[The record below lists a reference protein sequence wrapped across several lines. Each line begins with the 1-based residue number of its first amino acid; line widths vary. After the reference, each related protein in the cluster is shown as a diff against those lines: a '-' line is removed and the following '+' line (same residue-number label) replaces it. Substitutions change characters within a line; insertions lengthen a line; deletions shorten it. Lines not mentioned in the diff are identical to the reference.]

1 MTRLNKHI
9 ARLTGI
15 SRREADD
22 LINEGKVTVD
32 GEVARLGQQPS
43 DSASIVVNGV
53 EIDKSN
59 TAQYIALNKPVGYVC
74 SRKQQ
79 GESPTIYSLLPPDL
93 QQLKT
98 VGRLDRDSSGIILL
112 TNDGDFAH
120 TMTHP
125 SFSKVKI
132 YELELDKP
140 LQPLHQQMISDHG
153 VQLEDGTSKF
163 MIERIEAPNESVSE
177 AIFTE
182 NLQPIAASEA
192 FSEHLQ
198 PKADQTSGPQSDLE
212 RSGSEKA
219 AFVSNKSYKITMSE
233 GRNRQI
239 RRTFDALGYT
249 VTKLHRIQFGNF
261 QIGDLKPQQWQKVE
275 IN

>member
-9 ARLTGI
+9 ARILGI
-15 SRREADD
+15 SRREADN
-22 LINEGKVTVD
+22 LIDEGKVTVD
-32 GEVARLGQQPS
+32 GQIAKLGQQPS
-43 DSASIVVNGV
+43 DTASIVVNGK

-59 TAQYIALNKPVGYVC
+59 TAQYIALNKPMGYVC

-79 GESPTIYSLLPPDL
+79 GESPTIYSLLPPEL

-120 TMTHP
+120 QMTHP
-125 SFSKVKI
+125 KFSKVKI
-132 YELELDKP
+132 YEIQLDKP

-163 MIERIEAPNESVSE
+163 MIEK
-177 AIFTE
+177 T
-182 NLQPIAASEA
+182 ASNSTKETT
-192 FSEHLQ
+192 FSEPLQ
-198 PKADQTSGPQSDLE
+198 PKTDQTSGPLSDMA
-212 RSGSEKA
+212 RSSSEKVA
-219 AFVSNKSYKITMSE
+219 PEKANHKITYKITMSE

-239 RRTFDALGYT
+239 RRTFDTLGYT
-249 VTKLHRIQFGNF
+249 VTKLHRIQFGNYVLAN
-261 QIGDLKPQQWQKVE
+261 LKEGEFSPMSLR
-275 IN
+275 